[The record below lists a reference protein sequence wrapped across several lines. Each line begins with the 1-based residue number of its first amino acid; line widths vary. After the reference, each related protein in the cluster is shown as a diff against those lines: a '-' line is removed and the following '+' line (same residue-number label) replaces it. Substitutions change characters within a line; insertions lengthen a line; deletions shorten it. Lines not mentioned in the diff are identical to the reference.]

1 MVIAMYRYFFK
12 HPWRLTFAVIISIIA
27 AGVLVAYSYVLQ
39 LITDIATGASHL
51 SFALAV
57 PAVLGYLVVQALTD
71 GAAEYMN
78 ESLPAR
84 IGRELRTALFAR
96 YNRLR
101 PLHFH
106 QQQVGTYVAQ
116 LTKQVDV
123 VTGSYFHVL
132 LRAVYLVSLLV
143 LAVLGTFLINPLITV
158 GVALL
163 SVPALVFPFLVKKW
177 LESAQTAV
185 VDAVAHY
192 TSVVT
197 DMLAGFTTIQYAL
210 SVPPFTRKHER
221 VSQNV
226 VQATVRDQKIQK
238 ITSGI
243 SDFLGDVMYLGAW
256 LLGAYFV
263 RRGAITLG
271 QLVAFSQLASLFNWP
286 MAMLTELLAEFYGG
300 RKQAAVLA
308 EVLAAPDDG
317 ELVSAAVHAAPDVP
331 KAPFLALQNVQY
343 HADGQ
348 NLLQDVNLQFESGKK
363 YLVVGASGSGK
374 TTLMRMLLG
383 DLVPTSGR
391 ALLRGQDETSIDR
404 GTVYATL
411 GMMTQKPDI
420 FAGTVRQNVTLF
432 ADAPSDA
439 AVVAA
444 LTRAGLAEW
453 LDQHSLDTAISAET
467 PLLSGGEKQR
477 LALARLFLRQYQFMI
492 FDELTTG
499 LDPRI
504 AAQLQADLFDL
515 PQGFILITHQFDA
528 ATFARADAII
538 VIAGG
543 RVVANGQYADA
554 QVQQELQA
562 LNFN

>member
-1 MVIAMYRYFFK
+1 M
-12 HPWRLTFAVIISIIA
+12 
-27 AGVLVAYSYVLQ
+27 
-39 LITDIATGASHL
+39 
-51 SFALAV
+51 
-57 PAVLGYLVVQALTD
+57 
-71 GAAEYMN
+71 
-78 ESLPAR
+78 
-84 IGRELRTALFAR
+84 
-96 YNRLR
+96 
-101 PLHFH
+101 
-106 QQQVGTYVAQ
+106 
-116 LTKQVDV
+116 
-123 VTGSYFHVL
+123 
-132 LRAVYLVSLLV
+132 
-143 LAVLGTFLINPLITV
+143 
-158 GVALL
+158 
-163 SVPALVFPFLVKKW
+163 
-177 LESAQTAV
+177 
-185 VDAVAHY
+185 
-192 TSVVT
+192 
-197 DMLAGFTTIQYAL
+197 
-210 SVPPFTRKHER
+210 
-221 VSQNV
+221 
-226 VQATVRDQKIQK
+226 
-238 ITSGI
+238 
-243 SDFLGDVMYLGAW
+243 
-256 LLGAYFV
+256 
-263 RRGAITLG
+263 
-271 QLVAFSQLASLFNWP
+271 
-286 MAMLTELLAEFYGG
+286 
-300 RKQAAVLA
+300 
-308 EVLAAPDDG
+308 
-317 ELVSAAVHAAPDVP
+317 
-331 KAPFLALQNVQY
+331 ALQNVQY